1 MEFWFDFSLFF
12 QIGTEFLPLILLLLF
27 NKKVNLP
34 LSIYL
39 WASFVASLLIT
50 ITVQLHLKN
59 LVIFNFYFVISLTSL
74 SAFYYNLINLK
85 KIKFIIP
92 ILYSICLGV
101 FIWEIIYTDLIT
113 FCLIIEK
120 FCVVIFSLLAFAHF
134 LGQEKKSESLIL
146 INSSLLIYSSF
157 GLLFTIEIDHFLIT
171 NYWFIHNLIDGL
183 SKLLIAYAIWKIP
196 KTYPS

>member
-1 MEFWFDFSLFF
+1 MEFWYNFSLAL

-27 NKKVNLP
+27 NRKLNFP

-39 WASFVASLLIT
+39 WASFISSILLMIT
-50 ITVQLHLKN
+50 YLLHLKN
-59 LVIFNFYFVISLTSL
+59 LVIFNCYFVISITSL

-85 KIKFIIP
+85 NIKFIIP
-92 ILYSICLGV
+92 VLYSLCLGV

-120 FCVVIFSLLAFAHF
+120 FCVVIFSLLAFAYF

-146 INSSLLIYSSF
+146 INSSFLFYSSF
-157 GLLFTIEIDHFLIT
+157 SLLFTFEIHLFMIT
-171 NYWFIHNLIDGL
+171 KYWFIHNLLDGL

-196 KTYPS
+196 KTHPS

>member
-1 MEFWFDFSLFF
+1 MEFWYNFSLAL

-27 NKKVNLP
+27 NRKLNFP

-39 WASFVASLLIT
+39 WVSFISSILLMIT
-50 ITVQLHLKN
+50 YLLHLKN
-59 LVIFNFYFVISLTSL
+59 LVIFNCYFVISITSL

-85 KIKFIIP
+85 NIKFIIP
-92 ILYSICLGV
+92 VLYSLCLGV

-120 FCVVIFSLLAFAHF
+120 FCVVIFSLLAFAYF

-146 INSSLLIYSSF
+146 INSSFLIYSSF
-157 GLLFTIEIDHFLIT
+157 SLLFTFEINLFMIT
-171 NYWFIHNLIDGL
+171 KYWFIHTLLDGL